1 MNHAAYTAHP
11 SLDDGLP
18 AGVPVGDS
26 GLIGSVEALWDELRG
41 LARSDVELAA
51 RETRRAGD
59 GLASILAYGIAG
71 GVMLAIALPGAA
83 GATILW
89 LVNR

>member
-11 SLDDGLP
+11 SLDDGVP
-18 AGVPVGDS
+18 AGAPVGDP
-26 GLIGSVEALWDELRG
+26 GPIGNAEALWDEFRG

-59 GLASILAYGIAG
+59 SLASILAYGIAG
-71 GVMLAIALPGAA
+71 GVMLAIALPGGA